1 MAIVRDHTFA
11 ISELDLQ
18 DFTVAKLDLA
28 ILTVKVLKMKICV
41 FLANLS
47 CDQKC

>member
-11 ISELDLQ
+11 INELDLQ

-28 ILTVKVLKMKICV
+28 ILTVKVLTFGKDENMR
-41 FLANLS
+41 FS
-47 CDQKC
+47 C